1 MKPIDAGSLKDN
13 LTDIYGN
20 ENRLV
25 CLKDVLDLIGEQ
37 PDVVRPKEMMSC
49 EVSEYIKRDV
59 AISAIKNVIGNL
71 DHECKSMMDFYSA
84 LWDTPTS
91 DVVEVRH
98 GRWEPG
104 NPICPICGED
114 KFKGLDADIWS
125 DWTPKYC
132 PNCGALMDLKEETEF
147 GTTL

>member
-1 MKPIDAGSLKDN
+1 MKPIDAGALKDN

-125 DWTPKYC
+125 DWEPKQC
-132 PNCGALMDLKEETEF
+132 PNCGAKMDKE
-147 GTTL
+147 

>member
-1 MKPIDAGSLKDN
+1 MKPIDAGALKDN

-71 DHECKSMMDFYSA
+71 DHEYKSMMDFYSA

-125 DWTPKYC
+125 DWEPKHC
-132 PNCGALMDLKEETEF
+132 PNCGAKMDKE
-147 GTTL
+147 

>member
-1 MKPIDAGSLKDN
+1 MKPIDAGALKDN

-25 CLKDVLDLIGEQ
+25 CLKDVLDLISEQ

-125 DWTPKYC
+125 DWEPKHC
-132 PNCGALMDLKEETEF
+132 PNCGAKMDKE
-147 GTTL
+147 

>member
-1 MKPIDAGSLKDN
+1 MKPIDAGALKDN

-104 NPICPICGED
+104 NPICPTCGED

-125 DWTPKYC
+125 DWEPKHC
-132 PNCGALMDLKEETEF
+132 PNCGAKMDKE
-147 GTTL
+147 

>member
-1 MKPIDAGSLKDN
+1 MKPIDAGALKDN

-125 DWTPKYC
+125 DWEPKHC
-132 PNCGALMDLKEETEF
+132 HNCGAKMDKE
-147 GTTL
+147 

>member
-1 MKPIDAGSLKDN
+1 MKPIDAGALKDN

-114 KFKGLDADIWS
+114 KSKGLDADIWS
-125 DWTPKYC
+125 DWEPKHC
-132 PNCGALMDLKEETEF
+132 PNCGAKMDKE
-147 GTTL
+147 

>member
-1 MKPIDAGSLKDN
+1 MKPIDAGALKDN

-125 DWTPKYC
+125 DWEPKHG
-132 PNCGALMDLKEETEF
+132 PNCGAKMDKE
-147 GTTL
+147 

>member
-1 MKPIDAGSLKDN
+1 MKPIDAGDLKDN

-125 DWTPKYC
+125 DWEPKHC
-132 PNCGALMDLKEETEF
+132 PNCGAKMDKE
-147 GTTL
+147 

>member
-1 MKPIDAGSLKDN
+1 MKPIDAGALKDN

-84 LWDTPTS
+84 LWDTPMWW
-91 DVVEVRH
+91 R
-98 GRWEPG
+98 
-104 NPICPICGED
+104 
-114 KFKGLDADIWS
+114 
-125 DWTPKYC
+125 
-132 PNCGALMDLKEETEF
+132 
-147 GTTL
+147 

>member
-1 MKPIDAGSLKDN
+1 MKPIDAGALKDN

-84 LWDTPTS
+84 LWYTPTS

-125 DWTPKYC
+125 DWEPKHC
-132 PNCGALMDLKEETEF
+132 PNCGAKMDKE
-147 GTTL
+147 

>member
-1 MKPIDAGSLKDN
+1 MKPIDAGALKDN

-84 LWDTPTS
+84 LWGTPTS

-125 DWTPKYC
+125 DWEPKHC
-132 PNCGALMDLKEETEF
+132 PNCGAKMDKE
-147 GTTL
+147 

>member
-1 MKPIDAGSLKDN
+1 MKPIDAGALKDN

-25 CLKDVLDLIGEQ
+25 CLKDVLDLICDQ
-37 PDVVRPKEMMSC
+37 TDVVRPKEMMSC

-125 DWTPKYC
+125 DWEPKHC
-132 PNCGALMDLKEETEF
+132 PNCGAKMDKE
-147 GTTL
+147 

>member
-1 MKPIDAGSLKDN
+1 MKPIDAGALKDN

-71 DHECKSMMDFYSA
+71 DHECKSMMDFCSA

-125 DWTPKYC
+125 DWEPKHC
-132 PNCGALMDLKEETEF
+132 PNCGAKMDKE
-147 GTTL
+147 

>member
-1 MKPIDAGSLKDN
+1 MKPIDAGALKDN

-49 EVSEYIKRDV
+49 EVSVYIKRDV
-59 AISAIKNVIGNL
+59 AIYEIKNVIGNL

-125 DWTPKYC
+125 DWEPKHC
-132 PNCGALMDLKEETEF
+132 PNCGAKMDKE
-147 GTTL
+147 

>member
-1 MKPIDAGSLKDN
+1 MKPIDAGALKDN

-71 DHECKSMMDFYSA
+71 NHECKSMMDFYSA

-125 DWTPKYC
+125 DWEPKHC
-132 PNCGALMDLKEETEF
+132 PNCGAKMDKE
-147 GTTL
+147 

>member
-1 MKPIDAGSLKDN
+1 MKPIDAGALKDN

-125 DWTPKYC
+125 DWEPKHR
-132 PNCGALMDLKEETEF
+132 PNCGAKMDKE
-147 GTTL
+147 

>member
-1 MKPIDAGSLKDN
+1 MKPIDAGALKDN

-59 AISAIKNVIGNL
+59 AISAIKKCNWQSGSRVQVHDGFLQCAVGYPYLRCGGGEAWEVGTREPNL
-71 DHECKSMMDFYSA
+71 SYM
-84 LWDTPTS
+84 W
-91 DVVEVRH
+91 
-98 GRWEPG
+98 
-104 NPICPICGED
+104 
-114 KFKGLDADIWS
+114 
-125 DWTPKYC
+125 
-132 PNCGALMDLKEETEF
+132 
-147 GTTL
+147 

>member
-1 MKPIDAGSLKDN
+1 MKPIDAGALKDN

-25 CLKDVLDLIGEQ
+25 CLKDVLDLIGEK

-125 DWTPKYC
+125 DWEPKHC
-132 PNCGALMDLKEETEF
+132 PNCGAKMDKE
-147 GTTL
+147 

>member
-1 MKPIDAGSLKDN
+1 MKPIDAGALKDN

-91 DVVEVRH
+91 DVVEGRH

-125 DWTPKYC
+125 DWEPKHC
-132 PNCGALMDLKEETEF
+132 PNCGAKMDKE
-147 GTTL
+147 

>member
-1 MKPIDAGSLKDN
+1 MKPIDAGALKDN

-49 EVSEYIKRDV
+49 EVSEYIKRGV

-125 DWTPKYC
+125 DWEPKHC
-132 PNCGALMDLKEETEF
+132 PNCGAKMDKE
-147 GTTL
+147 

>member
-1 MKPIDAGSLKDN
+1 MKPIDAGALKDN

-125 DWTPKYC
+125 DWEPKHC
-132 PNCGALMDLKEETEF
+132 PNCGAKMDYDHIDAKQHR
-147 GTTL
+147 

>member
-1 MKPIDAGSLKDN
+1 MKPIDAGALKDN

-114 KFKGLDADIWS
+114 KFKGLDTDIWS
-125 DWTPKYC
+125 DWEPKHC
-132 PNCGALMDLKEETEF
+132 PNCGAKMDKE
-147 GTTL
+147 

>member
-1 MKPIDAGSLKDN
+1 MKPIDAGALKDN

-125 DWTPKYC
+125 DWEPKHC
-132 PNCGALMDLKEETEF
+132 PNCGAKMDKE
-147 GTTL
+147 

>member
-1 MKPIDAGSLKDN
+1 MKPIDAGALKDN

-98 GRWEPG
+98 RRWEPG

-125 DWTPKYC
+125 DWEPKHC
-132 PNCGALMDLKEETEF
+132 PNCGAKMDKE
-147 GTTL
+147 

>member
-1 MKPIDAGSLKDN
+1 MKPIDAGALKDN

-125 DWTPKYC
+125 DWEPKHC
-132 PNCGALMDLKEETEF
+132 PNCARRRTF
-147 GTTL
+147 

>member
-25 CLKDVLDLIGEQ
+25 CLKNVLDLIGEQ

-125 DWTPKYC
+125 DWEPKHC
-132 PNCGALMDLKEETEF
+132 PNCGAKMDKE
-147 GTTL
+147 

>member
-1 MKPIDAGSLKDN
+1 MKPIDAGALKDN

-114 KFKGLDADIWS
+114 KFKGLVADIWS
-125 DWTPKYC
+125 DWEPKHC
-132 PNCGALMDLKEETEF
+132 PNCGAKMDKE
-147 GTTL
+147 

>member
-1 MKPIDAGSLKDN
+1 MKPIDAGALKDN

-25 CLKDVLDLIGEQ
+25 FLKDVLDLIGEQ

-125 DWTPKYC
+125 DWEPKHC
-132 PNCGALMDLKEETEF
+132 PNCGAKMDKE
-147 GTTL
+147 

>member
-1 MKPIDAGSLKDN
+1 MKPIDAGALKDN

-20 ENRLV
+20 ENSLV

-125 DWTPKYC
+125 DWEPKHC
-132 PNCGALMDLKEETEF
+132 PNCGAKMDKE
-147 GTTL
+147 